1 MDIWPIVTIVGPALL
16 LAAILYAW
24 WKNKQA
30 PASNYREAERGAKHL
45 QDEIA
50 TDPEHDDDARS

>member
-1 MDIWPIVTIVGPALL
+1 MDIWTLVTIVGPILL
-16 LAAILYAW
+16 IAAILYAW

-30 PASNYREAERGAKHL
+30 PKSNYREAERGAKHL

-50 TDPEHDDDARS
+50 NEPEP